1 MTLIFAASRKD
12 LKTQRRGVFFK
23 AFATNRGAVVGLCIL
38 IALVFVAL
46 FAPLLAPHSPI
57 EQFRDRILQPPGWTV
72 GGSWGFPF
80 GTDDLGRDIMS
91 RLIYGARL
99 SMTIGATVVLVSLV
113 LGTSLGL
120 IAATGGTAIDG
131 LVMRLMDIML
141 VFPGLLLALVIVAI
155 LGPDLINAVIAVSLV
170 TLPSYARLVR
180 AAALAEL
187 SKDYVAA
194 TRGAGAGRLYIMLNT
209 VLPNCMPPLIVQAS
223 LGFSGAILDAAGLG
237 FLGLGAQPP
246 TPEWGTMLAGA
257 LQYYQSAWWVLV
269 FPGVSILT
277 TVLSFN
283 LVGDGLRDAL
293 DPKLR
298 R

>member
-1 MTLIFAASRKD
+1 M
-12 LKTQRRGVFFK
+12 
-23 AFATNRGAVVGLCIL
+23 
-38 IALVFVAL
+38 
-46 FAPLLAPHSPI
+46 
-57 EQFRDRILQPPGWTV
+57 
-72 GGSWGFPF
+72 
-80 GTDDLGRDIMS
+80 
-91 RLIYGARL
+91 RLI
-99 SMTIGATVVLVSLV
+99 
-113 LGTSLGL
+113 
-120 IAATGGTAIDG
+120 
-131 LVMRLMDIML
+131 DIML

-155 LGPDLINAVIAVSLV
+155 LGPSLINAVIAVSLV

-187 SKDYVAA
+187 SKDYVMA
-194 TRGAGAGRLYIMLNT
+194 TRGAGAGRVYIMLDT
-209 VLPNCMPPLIVQAS
+209 VLPNCVPPLIVQAS
-223 LGFSGAILDAAGLG
+223 LGFSSAILDAAGLG

-257 LQYYQSAWWVLV
+257 LQYYQTAWWVLV
-269 FPGVSILT
+269 FPGICILT